1 MTMTTVDTR
10 GCAPM
15 MRHFRRLLLV
25 ACVCIGA
32 EYTEAEHADPVQN
45 LDAAG
50 NVLHFETTH
59 KMGSFL
65 LRDKFIRNHYGDDK
79 RDFKWRI
86 STAVKERTVVVVRDL
101 FDATVSGYLYHKDG
115 QECQSAWLTTTRWQN
130 DVWVAPYP
138 SDFEPRPEPGQ
149 PHYRAA
155 NFVNLCQALNGTS
168 ETVGVGI
175 YLEFARKNFYK
186 SAVTLHAQHSDLALF
201 LCYEDLLK
209 DEVAA
214 VRKMDAF
221 FGIERERTNSKTNKH
236 SHHSTSTDAAL
247 RARLGSIAR
256 SIDSELFN
264 SSVYNWNQQLKCD

>member
-1 MTMTTVDTR
+1 MRDLILRFSHGTWLHLQTTVDTR

-25 ACVCIGA
+25 AFVCIGA

-130 DVWVAPYP
+130 DVWV
-138 SDFEPRPEPGQ
+138 
-149 PHYRAA
+149 
-155 NFVNLCQALNGTS
+155 
-168 ETVGVGI
+168 
-175 YLEFARKNFYK
+175 
-186 SAVTLHAQHSDLALF
+186 
-201 LCYEDLLK
+201 
-209 DEVAA
+209 
-214 VRKMDAF
+214 
-221 FGIERERTNSKTNKH
+221 
-236 SHHSTSTDAAL
+236 
-247 RARLGSIAR
+247 
-256 SIDSELFN
+256 
-264 SSVYNWNQQLKCD
+264 